1 MRKILL
7 VTALPLAALCLPLSR
22 VQATEIGAS
31 VPKATG
37 AGQTIYSGSTAPF
50 LWQPVTLPFGLNAT
64 GQMSV
69 GGAVDPN
76 TRLSVTPSGASEKG
90 LAVTMPTGSTAAA
103 VTTNGTVVAA
113 GFQAGTAAG
122 QTVTVMLPNGAG
134 TLTFVGGI
142 LTTSTAA
149 TVPLVN
155 TAEQGYP
162 EAISISA
169 TVNISEQGYPEGT
182 G

>member
-1 MRKILL
+1 MRIKSSCVAVLAFAGFMPL
-7 VTALPLAALCLPLSR
+7 MAADATAVGVPLPS
-22 VQATEIGAS
+22 
-31 VPKATG
+31 ATG

-76 TRLSVTPSGASEKG
+76 TRLSVTPSGAAEKG
-90 LAVTMPTGSTAAA
+90 LTVTMPTGSTAAA

-149 TVPLVN
+149 AAPLVN

-162 EAISISA
+162 EA
-169 TVNISEQGYPEGT
+169 T

>member
-1 MRKILL
+1 MKGLKFTPLVLL
-7 VTALPLAALCLPLSR
+7 LLSFSPEAARADFSLGTIVPPATA
-22 VQATEIGAS
+22 
-31 VPKATG
+31 
-37 AGQTIYSGSTAPF
+37 AGQSITSTAASPF
-50 LWQPVTLPFGLNAT
+50 TWTPVTLPYGLNAT

-76 TRLSVTPSGASEKG
+76 TRLSVMPSGASEKG

-149 TVPLVN
+149 TAPLVN

-162 EAISISA
+162 EA
-169 TVNISEQGYPEGT
+169 T

>member
-7 VTALPLAALCLPLSR
+7 ATALPLAVLCLPLSR

-50 LWQPVTLPFGLNAT
+50 LWQPVTLPYGLNAT

-90 LAVTMPTGSTAAA
+90 LTVTMPTGSTAAA

-122 QTVTVMLPNGAG
+122 LTTVITFPNNAG

-142 LTTSTAA
+142 LTA
-149 TVPLVN
+149 TTGFVVN

-162 EAISISA
+162 EATPIST
-169 TVNISEQGYPEGT
+169 TVNISEQGYPEGI

>member
-50 LWQPVTLPFGLNAT
+50 LWQPVTLPYGLNAT

-76 TRLSVTPSGASEKG
+76 TRLSVTPQGAAEKG
-90 LAVTMPTGSTAAA
+90 LTVTLPTGSTAAA

-113 GFQAGTAAG
+113 GFQAGTSAG
-122 QTVTVMLPNGAG
+122 LTTVITFPNNAG

-142 LTTSTAA
+142 LTA
-149 TVPLVN
+149 TTGFVVN

-162 EAISISA
+162 EVAPIST

>member
-1 MRKILL
+1 MPL
-7 VTALPLAALCLPLSR
+7 TAADATAVGVPLPS
-22 VQATEIGAS
+22 
-31 VPKATG
+31 ATG

-50 LWQPVTLPFGLNAT
+50 LWQPVTLPYGLNAT
-64 GQMSV
+64 GQMAV
-69 GGAVDPN
+69 GGTVDAT

-113 GFQAGTAAG
+113 GFQSGAAAG
-122 QTVTVMLPNGAG
+122 LTTVITFPNSAG

-142 LTTSTAA
+142 LTA
-149 TVPLVN
+149 TTGFVVN